1 MWAIAKKEIQ
11 QYLSSLT
18 GYLIISFY
26 LIVNGVLLFVL
37 PATNILDF
45 GYASLQAY
53 FDFAPWLLIFLV
65 PAVTMRSFSEEY
77 QQGTFEILRTLPL
90 RPLQLFLGKF
100 IGSLGILLAAI
111 APTFLYAVVLQM
123 LSSTGGIDIGATLG
137 SYVGLLFLAT
147 VYAAIGILVSSAT
160 KNSLVSLLISILLCL
175 FLLKGFESISQLS
188 FVTNGY
194 EFYIKQLGLQVHYQN
209 MSKGVIA
216 LKDIVYFLSI
226 IALFGVGTIE
236 YIQGKV
242 KYGVLLFAIILIN
255 YVSNIFPIQWDLTK
269 EKRYTLSETSKQI
282 ITQVQQPVT
291 IHLYLG
297 GDLPAQ
303 YKNMA
308 TSAITL
314 LDQLSQINPTH
325 IKWQWEVPNELY
337 KDSSLYQL
345 YDSLSKLGLP
355 IERIQQNGKEDKR
368 IDQLIIPG
376 ALLEV
381 AGQKPYAI
389 DLRSAQKYYK
399 PYNIVKD
406 IPQIDE
412 EASANAAEAL
422 LEYKMVQAIYL
433 LNRQQIPRI
442 AYLIGNGEPIDLTV
456 NDMGE
461 SIRHQY
467 DLSVF
472 DLSKGYPDASKI
484 KTLLIVKPT
493 IPFSDQDK
501 LKIDQFIMG
510 GGNIIWAIDPLHA
523 EYDSLQ
529 KTEGSYIAYDRGL
542 GLGDLFFKMGVRI
555 QPNLVQDLNCSKLP
569 MVVGTQANGSPLI
582 QRLPWAYYPFLQGNN
597 QHPISQNLD
606 RILSLF
612 PSSMDTVA
620 AKGIRKTILLSTDTN
635 SRTISSPTLISLN
648 SVKGE
653 EDMVQFRQHH
663 LPIAVL
669 LEGKFN
675 SLFANRMSQATRD
688 SVQVQSGNLYAAVSK
703 GSKQVIIADADIL
716 TNKVDKNKGPL
727 GMGMLP
733 MEDYRFANREF
744 FQNTIQYLNEPSGL
758 LESRNKSIVLRLL
771 DSNKVQESKLFW
783 QLVLLLGP
791 LFALTLLYFVGIKA
805 RQRRFG
811 A

>member
-1 MWAIAKKEIQ
+1 
-11 QYLSSLT
+11 
-18 GYLIISFY
+18 
-26 LIVNGVLLFVL
+26 
-37 PATNILDF
+37 
-45 GYASLQAY
+45 
-53 FDFAPWLLIFLV
+53 
-65 PAVTMRSFSEEY
+65 
-77 QQGTFEILRTLPL
+77 
-90 RPLQLFLGKF
+90 
-100 IGSLGILLAAI
+100 
-111 APTFLYAVVLQM
+111 M

-147 VYAAIGILVSSAT
+147 VFAAIGILVSSAT

-188 FVTNGY
+188 FVTNGF

-216 LKDIVYFLSI
+216 LKDVVYFLSI

-308 TSAITL
+308 TSAITM
-314 LDQLSQINPTH
+314 LDQLSQINPIH

-355 IERIQQNGKEDKR
+355 IERIQQNDKEDKR

-376 ALLEV
+376 ALVEV

-433 LNRQQIPRI
+433 LNRQQIPHI

-472 DLSKGYPDASKI
+472 DLSKGYPDARKI

-501 LKIDQFIMG
+501 LKIDQYIMG

-542 GLGDLFFKMGVRI
+542 G
-555 QPNLVQDLNCSKLP
+555 
-569 MVVGTQANGSPLI
+569 
-582 QRLPWAYYPFLQGNN
+582 
-597 QHPISQNLD
+597 
-606 RILSLF
+606 
-612 PSSMDTVA
+612 
-620 AKGIRKTILLSTDTN
+620 
-635 SRTISSPTLISLN
+635 
-648 SVKGE
+648 
-653 EDMVQFRQHH
+653 
-663 LPIAVL
+663 
-669 LEGKFN
+669 
-675 SLFANRMSQATRD
+675 
-688 SVQVQSGNLYAAVSK
+688 
-703 GSKQVIIADADIL
+703 
-716 TNKVDKNKGPL
+716 
-727 GMGMLP
+727 
-733 MEDYRFANREF
+733 
-744 FQNTIQYLNEPSGL
+744 
-758 LESRNKSIVLRLL
+758 
-771 DSNKVQESKLFW
+771 
-783 QLVLLLGP
+783 
-791 LFALTLLYFVGIKA
+791 
-805 RQRRFG
+805 
-811 A
+811 

>member
-1 MWAIAKKEIQ
+1 
-11 QYLSSLT
+11 
-18 GYLIISFY
+18 
-26 LIVNGVLLFVL
+26 V
-37 PATNILDF
+37 
-45 GYASLQAY
+45 
-53 FDFAPWLLIFLV
+53 
-65 PAVTMRSFSEEY
+65 
-77 QQGTFEILRTLPL
+77 
-90 RPLQLFLGKF
+90 
-100 IGSLGILLAAI
+100 
-111 APTFLYAVVLQM
+111 
-123 LSSTGGIDIGATLG
+123 
-137 SYVGLLFLAT
+137 
-147 VYAAIGILVSSAT
+147 
-160 KNSLVSLLISILLCL
+160 
-175 FLLKGFESISQLS
+175 
-188 FVTNGY
+188 
-194 EFYIKQLGLQVHYQN
+194 KQLGLQVHYQN
-209 MSKGVIA
+209 MSKGLIA
-216 LKDIVYFLSI
+216 LKDVVYFLSI

-242 KYGVLLFAIILIN
+242 KYGILLFAIILIN
-255 YVSNIFPIQWDLTK
+255 YIANIFPLQWDLTK

-282 ITQVQQPVT
+282 IAQVQQPVT

-303 YKNMA
+303 YKNLA

-314 LDQLSQINPTH
+314 LDELSQINPTH
-325 IKWQWEVPNELY
+325 IKWQWEVPSELY

-355 IERIQQNGKEDKR
+355 IERILQNDKEDKR

-376 ALLEV
+376 ALVEV
-381 AGQKPYAI
+381 ANQKPYAI
-389 DLRSAQKYYK
+389 DLRSAQKFYK
-399 PYNIVKD
+399 PYNIIKD

-456 NDMGE
+456 NEMGE
-461 SIRHQY
+461 AIRHQY

-472 DLSKGYPDASKI
+472 DLSKGYPDARKI

-493 IPFSDQDK
+493 LPFSDQDK
-501 LKIDQFIMG
+501 LKIDQYVMR

-542 GLGDLFFKMGVRI
+542 GLGDLFFKMGARI
-555 QPNLVQDLNCSKLP
+555 QPNLVQDLNCAKLP
-569 MVVGTQANGSPLI
+569 MVVGTQANGSPMI
-582 QRLPWAYYPFLQGNN
+582 QRLPWAYYPFLQGNT

-612 PSSMDTVA
+612 PSSIDTVA
-620 AKGIRKTILLSTDTN
+620 AKGIQKTILLSSDTN

-653 EDMVQFRQHH
+653 EDMAQFHQHH
-663 LPIAVL
+663 IPIAVL
-669 LEGKFN
+669 LEGKFT
-675 SLFANRMSQATRD
+675 SLFANRISQTMMD
-688 SVQVQSGNLYAAVSK
+688 SVQAHSGNPYISQSK

-733 MEDYRFANREF
+733 LEGYRFANREF

-771 DSNKVQESKLFW
+771 DSSKVQESKLFW
-783 QLVLLLGP
+783 QLILLIGP
-791 LFALTLLYFVGIKA
+791 LLVLTVLYFVGLKA